1 LIGTLFDTDK
11 AKGGKGMFSF
21 IARNA
26 VQKIVTL
33 FFVSVVSFLII
44 HLAPG
49 SPSQVDPMNPKFT
62 PEMVERFRAEFN
74 LDKPLYLQYLFFYKD
89 LFTGATVS
97 WKDNVPVLKK
107 IWQRFLNSLPLFIV
121 GTILTWTLSFPVGIR
136 SALARG
142 GIYDRT
148 ATFLAY
154 FLISIPGF
162 FFAYILIIFVVTRM
176 HVPVIGME
184 TFGIGSASLL
194 TTIMDRIWH
203 LLIPSVLGA
212 TGGIAV
218 LSRYVRSQMLEVEG
232 QDYVRTARAK
242 GLPADQVHYKHA
254 LRNALLPFVTMFGLI
269 LPGLIGGS
277 VIIESIFSWPGMGR
291 MAYEAILAR
300 DYPVILTVNFISAV
314 LVLAGT
320 FLSDVLYMVVDPRI
334 RL

>member
-1 LIGTLFDTDK
+1 ML
-11 AKGGKGMFSF
+11 SF
-21 IARNA
+21 IGRSS
-26 VQKIVTL
+26 VQKLVTL
-33 FFVSVVSFLII
+33 FFVSIVSFLII

-49 SPSQVDPMNPKFT
+49 EPSQVDPLNPKFT
-62 PEMVERFRAEFN
+62 PEMVERFRKAFH
-74 LDKPLYLQYLFFYKD
+74 LDQPLYTQYLYFYRD
-89 LFTGATVS
+89 LFTGQTIS
-97 WKDNVPVLKK
+97 WKDNQPALKK
-107 IWQRFLNSLPLFIV
+107 IWERFLNSLPLFIV
-121 GTILTWTLSFPVGIR
+121 GTILTWTISFPVGIR
-136 SALARG
+136 SSIQRG
-142 GIYDRT
+142 GLYDRS

-162 FFAYILIIFVVTRM
+162 FFAYILIIFVVANF

-184 TFGIGSASLL
+184 TFGAGGASWIQM
-194 TTIMDRIWH
+194 IMDRTWH
-203 LLIPSVLGA
+203 LLLPSILGA
-212 TGGIAV
+212 TGGIAI

-242 GLPADQVHYKHA
+242 GLPAEQVHYKHA
-254 LRNALLPFVTMFGLI
+254 LRNALLPFVTMFGMI

-300 DYPVILTVNFISAV
+300 DYPVILTVNFVSAV

-320 FLSDVLYMVVDPRI
+320 FISDLLYMVVDPRI

>member
-1 LIGTLFDTDK
+1 MIAFIGR
-11 AKGGKGMFSF
+11 SF
-21 IARNA
+21 
-26 VQKIVTL
+26 VQKIITL

-49 SPSQVDPMNPKFT
+49 EPSQVDPMNPKFT
-62 PEMVERFRAEFN
+62 PEMVERFRRQFH
-74 LDKPLYLQYLFFYKD
+74 LDKPLHKQYLLFYKE
-89 LFTGATVS
+89 LFTGKTVS
-97 WKDNVPVLKK
+97 WKDNQSVLKK
-107 IWQRFLNSLPLFIV
+107 IWERFLNSLPLFLV
-121 GTILTWTLSFPVGIR
+121 GTVLTWTLSFPVGIHAAIR
-136 SALARG
+136 RG
-142 GIYDRT
+142 SLFDQGS
-148 ATFLAY
+148 TFVAY

-162 FFAYILIIFVVTRM
+162 FFAYLLIILVVT
-176 HVPVIGME
+176 HFQVPVIGMR
-184 TFGIGSASLL
+184 TFGMGAASPVHMV
-194 TTIMDRIWH
+194 MDRIWH
-203 LLIPSVLGA
+203 LLLPSILGA

-232 QDYVRTARAK
+232 QDYIRTARAK
-242 GLPADQVHYKHA
+242 GLPSDEVHYRHA

-314 LVLAGT
+314 LVLIGT
-320 FLSDVLYMVVDPRI
+320 FISDLLYMVVDPRI